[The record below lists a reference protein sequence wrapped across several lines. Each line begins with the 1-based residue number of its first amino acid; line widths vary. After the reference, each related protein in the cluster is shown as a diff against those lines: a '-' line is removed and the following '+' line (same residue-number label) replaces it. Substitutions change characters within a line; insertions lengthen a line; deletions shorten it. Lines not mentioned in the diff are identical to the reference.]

1 LHNPTIQTKTR
12 PQHESLLLL
21 LLLLLLPPRPA
32 SLLLLLLLL
41 LLLSPC
47 EHRPSAVASRQTA
60 SAAAA

>member
-12 PQHESLLLL
+12 PQHESLLL